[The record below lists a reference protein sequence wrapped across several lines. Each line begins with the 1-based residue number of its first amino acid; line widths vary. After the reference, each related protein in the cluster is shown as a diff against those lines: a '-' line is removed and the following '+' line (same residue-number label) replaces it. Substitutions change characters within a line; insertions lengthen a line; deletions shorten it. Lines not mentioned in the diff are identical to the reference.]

1 MHYIITEKGTSA
13 KRIATILSDGKA
25 KKKKVGKIDAY
36 EFDGKVV
43 IGLSGHIFRMDF
55 PPAYND
61 WSKTDPQTLIDAEIV
76 TVALKKDLVSA
87 LRKSAK
93 EADSITIATDYDR
106 EGELIGVEAL
116 DIVKKVNSSLPIDR
130 MRYSAITEKD
140 IKDSFAARSEVDYNL
155 AASAEARERID
166 LMWGA
171 ALTRFISLTANRLG
185 DDFFSVGRV
194 QSPALALIVDK
205 EKEIKEFVPRKYW
218 ELHVKLK
225 TEKGEIFE
233 VTHKTQKFWELEE
246 AETAK
251 ARIETAEAGT
261 VRAVKIKSR
270 VDKPPTPFDTTGFI
284 RVASSIGYT
293 PRRVMYI
300 AESLYLDGYISY
312 HRTDNTTYPKTL
324 DLDALV
330 EIFHASKEFGE
341 YARKLSQKKPLKPTA
356 GKKETKD
363 HPPIHP
369 VSEVAKAKLEKD
381 QWKIYELVVRRF
393 LATLSDAAKWE
404 DTNVKIDIGGE
415 PLDAKGKVLREPGFL
430 AVYPYQKK
438 EELSIPPLEEGET
451 VTIDELDMVEKA
463 TKPPNRISQAGLI
476 KKMDELGLGT
486 KSTRHEI
493 IGKLYDRLY
502 VQGNPGIPT
511 EKGFALIDSLE
522 KYAALITK
530 PEMTGTLEQEMD
542 EISEGKRKK
551 DEVVDDSKEMLRAA
565 FKEMIANKDEMADSL
580 KDALK
585 DAKIVGTCPE
595 CGANLFWA
603 TSKRRKRFV
612 GCTNYPTCSFSLP
625 LPPASSGRL
634 VVTGDKC
641 DVHPTMLK
649 LKIIKKGKGKGR
661 PWELGCPYCNFLAW
675 KATKEEDKEGKADK
689 KAKEDK
695 KSKEDKK
702 DKKAKE
708 DKKSKEK

>member
-1 MHYIITEKGTSA
+1 MHYIITEKGTAA
-13 KRIATILSDGKA
+13 KRIADILSSGKA
-25 KKKKVGKIDAY
+25 KKKKVGKTDAY

-43 IGLSGHIFRMDF
+43 VGLSGHVLRLDF
-55 PPAYND
+55 PSAYND
-61 WSKTDPQTLIDAEIV
+61 WNKVDPYKLIDAEIV
-76 TVALKKDLVSA
+76 SVALKKDLVNA
-87 LRKSAK
+87 LKRVAK
-93 EADSITIATDYDR
+93 DADSVTIATDYDR

-116 DIVKKVNSSLPIDR
+116 NVIKEINSSLPIDR

-140 IKDSFAARSEVDYNL
+140 IKDSFEARGEVDYNL
-155 AASAEARERID
+155 AASAEARQIID

-194 QSPALALIVDK
+194 QSPTLALLVDK
-205 EKEIKEFVPRKYW
+205 EKEIKKFVARKYW
-218 ELHVKLK
+218 ELHAKLK
-225 TEKGEIFE
+225 TEKGELFE
-233 VTHKTQKFWELEE
+233 ATHKTRKFWESEE
-246 AETAK
+246 VEEVK
-251 ARIETAEAGT
+251 SRIEAATEGFI
-261 VRAVKIKSR
+261 RSVKKKLR

-284 RVASSIGYT
+284 RAASAMGYS

-300 AESLYLDGYISY
+300 AESLYLKGFISY

-324 DLDALV
+324 DLKALV
-330 EIFHASKEFGE
+330 KMFQDTKEFGE
-341 YARKLSQKKPLKPTA
+341 CARMLSKKKQLKPTA

-369 VSEVAKAKLEKD
+369 VSAVSKDKLEKD
-381 QWKIYELVVRRF
+381 EWKIYELVVRRF

-404 DTNVKIDIGGE
+404 DTNVKIEIGDE
-415 PLDAKGKVLREPGFL
+415 PLDAKGKVLKQPGFL

-438 EELSIPPLEEGET
+438 EELKLPELEEGEK
-451 VTIDELDMVEKA
+451 VSIEDLVLDAKE

-493 IGKLYDRLY
+493 IGKLYERTY
-502 VQGNPGIPT
+502 VQGNPGVPT
-511 EKGFALIDSLE
+511 EKAFALIDSLE

-530 PEMTGTLEQEMD
+530 SEMTGTLEQEMD
-542 EISEGKRKK
+542 GISEGKRKK
-551 DEVVDDSKEMLRAA
+551 EAVVDDSRDMLRAA
-565 FKEMIANKDEMADSL
+565 FKEMTENREEMAKSF

-603 TSKRRKRFV
+603 TSKRRKRFI
-612 GCTNYPTCSFSLP
+612 GCSNYPTCSFSLP
-625 LPPASSGRL
+625 LPATGRL
-634 VVTGDKC
+634 IVTGDTC
-641 DVHPTMLK
+641 DTHPTLFK

-661 PWELGCPYCNFLAW
+661 PWDFGCPYCNFLQWQAQ
-675 KATKEEDKEGKADK
+675 KTSEEK
-689 KAKEDK
+689 
-695 KSKEDKK
+695 
-702 DKKAKE
+702 
-708 DKKSKEK
+708 KEK

>member
-1 MHYIITEKGTSA
+1 MHYIITEKGTAA
-13 KRIATILSDGKA
+13 KRIAAILSSGKA
-25 KKKKVGKIDAY
+25 KKKKVGKTDAY

-43 IGLSGHIFRMDF
+43 VGLSGHVLRLDF
-55 PPAYND
+55 PPAYKD
-61 WSKTDPQTLIDAEIV
+61 WNKVNPYNLIDAEIV
-76 TVALKKDLVSA
+76 SVALKKDLVNA
-87 LRKSAK
+87 LKRVAK
-93 EADSITIATDYDR
+93 DADSVTIATDYDR

-116 DIVKKVNSSLPIDR
+116 NVIKEINSSLPIDR

-140 IKDSFAARSEVDYNL
+140 IKDSFEARSEVDYNL
-155 AASAEARERID
+155 AASAEARQIID

-194 QSPALALIVDK
+194 QSPTLALLVDK
-205 EKEIKEFVPRKYW
+205 EKEIKKFVARKYW
-218 ELHVKLK
+218 ELHAKLK
-225 TEKGEIFE
+225 TEKGELFE
-233 VTHKTQKFWELEE
+233 ATHKTRKFWESEE
-246 AETAK
+246 VEEVK
-251 ARIETAEAGT
+251 SRIEAATEGFI
-261 VRAVKIKSR
+261 RSVKKKLR

-284 RVASSIGYT
+284 RAASAMGYS

-300 AESLYLDGYISY
+300 AESLYLQGFISY

-324 DLDALV
+324 DLKALV
-330 EIFHASKEFGE
+330 KMFQDTKEFGE
-341 YARKLSQKKPLKPTA
+341 YARMLSKKKQLKPTA

-369 VSEVAKAKLEKD
+369 VSAVSKDKLEKD
-381 QWKIYELVVRRF
+381 EWKIYELVVRRF

-404 DTNVKIDIGGE
+404 DTNVKIEIGDE
-415 PLDAKGKVLREPGFL
+415 PLDAKGKVLKQQGFL

-438 EELSIPPLEEGET
+438 EELKLPELEEGEK
-451 VTIDELDMVEKA
+451 VSIEDLVLDAKE

-493 IGKLYDRLY
+493 IGKLYERTY
-502 VQGNPGIPT
+502 VQGNPGVPT
-511 EKGFALIDSLE
+511 EKAFALIDSLE

-530 PEMTGTLEQEMD
+530 SEMTGTLEQEMD
-542 EISEGKRKK
+542 GISEGKRKK
-551 DEVVDDSKEMLRAA
+551 EAVVDDSRDMLRAA
-565 FKEMIANKDEMADSL
+565 FKEMTENREEMAKSF

-603 TSKRRKRFV
+603 TSKRRKRFI
-612 GCTNYPTCSFSLP
+612 GCSNYPTCSFSLP
-625 LPPASSGRL
+625 LPATGRL
-634 VVTGDKC
+634 IVTGDTC
-641 DVHPTMLK
+641 DTHPTLFK

-661 PWELGCPYCNFLAW
+661 PWDFGCPYCNFLQWQAQ
-675 KATKEEDKEGKADK
+675 KTSEEK
-689 KAKEDK
+689 
-695 KSKEDKK
+695 
-702 DKKAKE
+702 
-708 DKKSKEK
+708 KEK